1 MRPSM
6 NALSAAVSSELKAMR
21 CAFRTDAVSAL
32 DGSGFFREDG
42 VGAADVF
49 SGAVDC
55 ADACAAASLA
65 LSVGAVIGSYAG
77 AGFASFRGLTS
88 ATGSFACVG
97 AGGVFS
103 AGAAGVFFFSGAL
116 FSSTSARPFT
126 LTLSP
131 TGSFA
136 GGVSA
141 IVTGA
146 GSGGGATISCFV
158 IFGSSATVSTASLA
172 GASPASGLASGTG
185 AGTGDSAFVS
195 SGAGLRSG
203 ATVVSSTAK
212 TATLLPSESAK
223 PPTPASSPPH
233 GSAHADA
240 ANADVGSR
248 NAGAGLDR
256 LFRRSSEVP
265 SLSTAMSPRPPFRHL
280 AHGSDCD
287 DAWSPS
293 PPPTTPGGLSGRWVP
308 SGAIADA
315 VPSAAKINTVLPDK
329 DHASA
334 DGWASSSLHGVTDTR
349 LRSAPENT
357 NTAAAVAREDVVV
370 AEASE
375 SFGSRRFASPPGFAP
390 PSTAT
395 ARYEPSGLH
404 AVAETLHFL
413 AITRDW
419 ATVASRSIEV
429 SESAWDARSAAPEDA
444 VAGCQF
450 NPDSSAPDSPPFFS
464 SLSATSHPPSSANAK
479 RRVVFAIRASE
490 SAGSAAATMDRFPSG
505 APSDANP
512 SVKG

>member
-1 MRPSM
+1 M
-6 NALSAAVSSELKAMR
+6 
-21 CAFRTDAVSAL
+21 

-49 SGAVDC
+49 SGVVDC

-77 AGFASFRGLTS
+77 GSSFASSRGLTS
-88 ATGSFACVG
+88 ATGSFDGRWG

-116 FSSTSARPFT
+116 FSATSARLFT
-126 LTLSP
+126 STLSP

-141 IVTGA
+141 IVTGV
-146 GSGGGATISCFV
+146 GSGGGTTISRFV

-172 GASPASGLASGTG
+172 GASTASGLASGTG
-185 AGTGDSAFVS
+185 AGTGDSAFVT

-212 TATLLPSESAK
+212 TATLLPSESAN

-240 ANADVGSR
+240 ANADVGSL

-280 AHGSDCD
+280 AHGSE
-287 DAWSPS
+287 WSPS

-308 SGAIADA
+308 SGAIAVA

-334 DGWASSSLHGVTDTR
+334 DGWASSSLHGVTDLR

-357 NTAAAVAREDVVV
+357 NTAAAVAREDVVE

-479 RRVVFAIRASE
+479 RRVVSTTRVAE

-505 APSDANP
+505 VPSDANP
-512 SVKG
+512 SAKV